1 MSYEI
6 ADFDLYARARS
17 LRLLL
22 RLITQTERDEQ
33 LHEALLYALFMLRRP
48 SMVEAS

>member
-6 ADFDLYARARS
+6 VDFDLYARTRS
-17 LRLLL
+17 LRSLLH
-22 RLITQTERDEQ
+22 LIAQTERDEP

-48 SMVEAS
+48 RMAEAN